1 MNEPSHKNEFY
12 NVKKFLKNTDL
23 NKFLKKDLHKE
34 IIDYTKNLIDRINVT
49 FDMNKLK
56 EFDSRITMNNI

>member
-12 NVKKFLKNTDL
+12 NVKKILKNTDL

-34 IIDYTKNLIDRINVT
+34 IIDYTKNLIYRINIT
-49 FDMNKLK
+49 FDMNKLN
-56 EFDSRITMNNI
+56 EFDSKITMNNI